1 MRQIKAWFGWHE
13 RARSGPAARALDGS
27 RAIGCQKSCPLCQ
40 KANKANVLSPR
51 PLARRPLAANCCAV
65 DRGGPESC
73 NAPTGGVLEGVCLRL
88 DLGEQRGI
96 ARSRRLAPLGL
107 TLFERN
113 IPSEDKT
120 LVPAVPSRNPELLAR
135 APSREPAGRPSAH
148 IRGFDVSDTAATLR
162 SRSRLRPI
170 GADMSGNDS
179 PPSASM
185 TGLRAQCLP
194 GSTLAN

>member
-40 KANKANVLSPR
+40 KANKTNVLSPR

-65 DRGGPESC
+65 DGGGPESC

-135 APSREPAGRPSAH
+135 APSRGASR
-148 IRGFDVSDTAATLR
+148 TALCTYP
-162 SRSRLRPI
+162 RLRRERYSCDPAVAFKI
-170 GADMSGNDS
+170 E
-179 PPSASM
+179 
-185 TGLRAQCLP
+185 
-194 GSTLAN
+194 ANRGRYERQ